1 MMTLKPRWKK
11 VIADLWGN
19 KSRTVLVVL
28 SIAIGV
34 FAVGMVANAYLIL
47 DEATTVGYEAVN
59 PTSAFIISA
68 PFDDDLVD
76 DIRDMPE
83 VAEAEGRRVRDVRL
97 YLNGRWYTTAL
108 SAQDYE
114 NGRVNLLQPTGGKTA
129 PGDHELLIDQTA
141 VALTDFEIGDIAIVE
156 MSDGRH
162 YEMPLVGTVRDMN
175 SNPSIN
181 SGGINAYTT
190 LDTFE
195 WLGETADYNRLL
207 YVAAENQKDRAYIQ
221 ALTGDIKDK
230 IEKTGRMV
238 YFTLVFAE
246 PGVSPTK
253 FIIQSIRSVLGIL
266 AVVSLA
272 LSAFLVFNTMSA
284 LILRQVQYIGIMKA
298 IGGLTRQLVSM
309 YLLMVTVFGLLAFA
323 VAAPLAAV
331 AAQKF
336 AAFIAGP
343 ALLDLPLPPYQ
354 VRLPILLLELTV
366 SLLVPVLAAL
376 PAIWRGT
383 RVTVFAALNAT
394 GLSQEDLSNS
404 LLERFIERIRFM
416 TGPWLLSLG
425 NVLRNRGRA
434 ALTLGTL
441 VLGGAVFI
449 GVLSVGASSDRT
461 VAELGEAFRFDVQVE
476 FERPYRLAQ
485 IEQYALQVP
494 GVERVEGWTA
504 VPGTILNEK
513 GEEGNSMTILA
524 PPGGSDLTRPKIVA
538 GRWLEPDDRTL
549 WSSPPTCCARTR
561 RSRWGMRLR

>member
-1 MMTLKPRWKK
+1 MNIKPRWKK

-68 PFDDDLVD
+68 LFDDDLVD

-83 VAEAEGRRVRDVRL
+83 VAEAEGRRVREVRM

-284 LILRQVQYIGIMKA
+284 LILRQVQYICIIKA
-298 IGGLTRQLVSM
+298 NGGVKR
-309 YLLMVTVFGLLAFA
+309 A
-323 VAAPLAAV
+323 VAS
-331 AAQKF
+331 
-336 AAFIAGP
+336 I
-343 ALLDLPLPPYQ
+343 
-354 VRLPILLLELTV
+354 
-366 SLLVPVLAAL
+366 
-376 PAIWRGT
+376 
-383 RVTVFAALNAT
+383 
-394 GLSQEDLSNS
+394 
-404 LLERFIERIRFM
+404 
-416 TGPWLLSLG
+416 
-425 NVLRNRGRA
+425 
-434 ALTLGTL
+434 
-441 VLGGAVFI
+441 
-449 GVLSVGASSDRT
+449 
-461 VAELGEAFRFDVQVE
+461 
-476 FERPYRLAQ
+476 
-485 IEQYALQVP
+485 
-494 GVERVEGWTA
+494 
-504 VPGTILNEK
+504 
-513 GEEGNSMTILA
+513 
-524 PPGGSDLTRPKIVA
+524 
-538 GRWLEPDDRTL
+538 
-549 WSSPPTCCARTR
+549 
-561 RSRWGMRLR
+561 